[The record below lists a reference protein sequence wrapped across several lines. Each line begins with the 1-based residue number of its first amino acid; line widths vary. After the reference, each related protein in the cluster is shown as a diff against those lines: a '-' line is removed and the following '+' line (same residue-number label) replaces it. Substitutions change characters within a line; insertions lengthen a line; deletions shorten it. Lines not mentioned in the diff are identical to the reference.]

1 MCFTGVNS
9 RCQQGYDPSR
19 GFRRDCHSCFY
30 RILEAI
36 HIPQLLC
43 PFFHLQSHQSIMF
56 KNQSESSA
64 SLLTYKGPY
73 DYIGPNQLV
82 QHNLKFLNFI
92 TSAKSLLTSMVIF
105 MGSRDQDVAKFG
117 DHCLAHRRLLIHSV
131 LTEHLLCAGLCSRQQ
146 ESLRLMSL
154 FRPILLQGGL
164 SSPGLFPSQNVIYIT
179 QSSHCVTRVTVRC
192 LSLSMNVRSAKF
204 KQTYLYLVLD
214 GIQ

>member
-92 TSAKSLLTSMVIF
+92 TSAKSLLPCKITDSQILEIRTCIPFRRGHYAAYHSGSYGNSMF
-105 MGSRDQDVAKFG
+105 N
-117 DHCLAHRRLLIHSV
+117 
-131 LTEHLLCAGLCSRQQ
+131 
-146 ESLRLMSL
+146 
-154 FRPILLQGGL
+154 ILEIAYY
-164 SSPGLFPSQNVIYIT
+164 PN
-179 QSSHCVTRVTVRC
+179 
-192 LSLSMNVRSAKF
+192 
-204 KQTYLYLVLD
+204 
-214 GIQ
+214 